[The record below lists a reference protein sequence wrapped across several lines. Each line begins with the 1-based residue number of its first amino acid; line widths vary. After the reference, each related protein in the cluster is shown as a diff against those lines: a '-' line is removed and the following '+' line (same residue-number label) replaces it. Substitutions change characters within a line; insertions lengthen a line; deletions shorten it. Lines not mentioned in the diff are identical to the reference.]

1 MLNKQDA
8 KQLLNG
14 MPTWRGNCPDCGGR
28 NTLSISNEL
37 GELKW
42 FCFKAHCTTKG
53 RSMIKRS
60 VDEILTSIV
69 GLPPT
74 QLTTFE
80 LPLHFTAV
88 ESNSTATRASMYLRK
103 INMEQFVQIKYDP
116 KLNRLVYLITRGK
129 RVIDAIG
136 KSLDGT
142 LPKWWKYGKSGRS
155 FIVKVGEHNHEGEC
169 VIVEDIPSACIV
181 GAAGY
186 SSMALLGTNLT
197 DLDVLDL
204 MVYNSIT
211 VALDPDAHSEGIA
224 MADRL
229 SAYTDARAVLI
240 PDDLKY
246 FTPDEVRRILN
257 HKTKENRNEMPIHT

>member
-1 MLNKQDA
+1 VMLNKSDA

-14 MPTWRGNCPDCGGR
+14 MPTWRGNCPDCGGK
-28 NTLSISNEL
+28 NTLSIANEL

-53 RSMIKRS
+53 RYTVKRS
-60 VDEILTSIV
+60 VDDILKSIV
-69 GLPPT
+69 GLPPNK
-74 QLTTFE
+74 LTTFE
-80 LPLHFTAV
+80 LPSHLTTV
-88 ESNSTATRASMYLRK
+88 ESNMAATRAATYLSK
-103 INMEQFVQIKYDP
+103 INMEQVIRTKYDP
-116 KLNRLVYLITRGK
+116 KLHRLVYLITRRGV
-129 RVIDAIG
+129 VIDAIG

-142 LPKWWKYGKSGRS
+142 PPKWWKYGKSGRS
-155 FIVKVGEHNHEGEC
+155 FIVTRKTNVC

-197 DLDVLDL
+197 DLDILDL
-204 MVYNSIT
+204 MGYNII
-211 VALDPDAHSEGIA
+211 VALDPDAHSKGIA

-229 SAYTDARAVLI
+229 NAYTDARAVPI

-246 FTPDEVRRILN
+246 FTPDEVRSILWEKKQN
-257 HKTKENRNEMPIHT
+257 G